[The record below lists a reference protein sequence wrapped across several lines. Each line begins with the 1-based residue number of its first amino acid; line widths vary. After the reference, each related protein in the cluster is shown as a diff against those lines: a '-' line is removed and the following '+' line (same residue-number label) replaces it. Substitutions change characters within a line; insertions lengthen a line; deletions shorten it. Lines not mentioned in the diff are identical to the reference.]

1 MKNNKKKIIFKKRTS
16 VKQIEEGSEFC
27 PKFNDLKLLPCITV
41 EEKSNKILMF
51 SYVNKEALKKTL
63 ETKKA
68 HYFSRS
74 RNLLWFKGETSGMYH
89 YVKKILI
96 DDDQD
101 CLIFE
106 VALSKPKKGGNP
118 ASCHVGYKSCFY
130 RKVVK
135 SKDGEVVL
143 RFIEKKKSFD
153 PEKVYKGI
161 ANPTRI

>member
-1 MKNNKKKIIFKKRTS
+1 MKNNKKKIVFKKRTS

-27 PKFNDLKLLPCITV
+27 PKFNNLKLLPCITI
-41 EEKSNKILMF
+41 ENKTKEILMF
-51 SYVNKEALKKTL
+51 SYVNEVALKKTL

-74 RNLLWFKGETSGMYH
+74 RNLLWLKGETSGMYH
-89 YVKKILI
+89 NVKKILI

-101 CLIFE
+101 CLILE
-106 VALSKPKKGGNP
+106 VELSKPKKGGKE

-135 SKDGEVVL
+135 TKNGEL
-143 RFIEKKKSFD
+143 TLKFIEKKKSFD
-153 PEKVYKGI
+153 PEKVYEGI
-161 ANPTRI
+161 TNPTKI

>member
-16 VKQIEEGSEFC
+16 IKQIEEGSEFC
-27 PKFNDLKLLPCITV
+27 PKFNNFKLLPCITI
-41 EEKSNKILMF
+41 ENKTKEILMF
-51 SYVNKEALKKTL
+51 SYVNEVALKKTL

-74 RNLLWFKGETSGMYH
+74 RNLLWLKGETSGMYH
-89 YVKKILI
+89 NVKKILI

-101 CLIFE
+101 CLILE
-106 VALSKPKKGGNP
+106 VELTKPKKGGKP

-135 SKDGEVVL
+135 TKNGEVTL
-143 RFIEKKKSFD
+143 KFIEKKKSFD

-161 ANPTRI
+161 TNPTKI